1 MNICVSNGEAVQF
14 ELRSAWEGEVQE
26 NVPFTGEFLSKW
38 ITVQNGTPVLLMG
51 LGKRAELDRKRARRA
66 AAKGVSALIEI
77 EVSTIGIDVTPILD
91 ALGEGSLRA
100 VAESAL
106 LALYRLPGWHF
117 EEKARRETA
126 LFIKGAEETAD
137 AQEQLEE
144 ARRLAEQVCRARD
157 LVNAPSNLLYPQT
170 MADEMVRFGQK
181 AGLSMSVLDEKQA
194 AELGMEAFLTV
205 GKDAAQPP
213 RLIVA
218 RYDGDPESSERI
230 ALVGKG
236 ITCDTGGYC
245 LKPASSMGGIKGD
258 MAGAAA
264 VFCALCALAENG
276 ARVNATVV
284 IPAAENRIA
293 PGSFLPGDVIGSMSG
308 KKIEIGNTDA
318 EGRLVLAD
326 AVTYAIR
333 REHATAVLDIAT
345 LTGAVVSMFGFTT
358 AGLLCDDEEMCA
370 DFLWAA
376 ELSDEQYWR
385 LPIFPE
391 YERMIDGKLSD
402 VSNVSTDGCGTIT
415 AGLFIR
421 RFAEGLPWMHLDI
434 AGTAWTDPP
443 RWEYQSKGATGAGVT
458 TIYHFCRRWGEAHRN
473 SAQSGAG
480 N

>member
-1 MNICVSNGEAVQF
+1 MKICISNGEAAQF
-14 ELRSAWEGEVQE
+14 GLRFAWEGEIRGKG
-26 NVPFTGEFLSKW
+26 PFMGEFLSHW
-38 ITVQNGTPVLLMG
+38 VESNGGAPVLLMG
-51 LGKRAELDRKRARRA
+51 LGKRAELDQKRARRA
-66 AAKGVSALIEI
+66 AAKGVRILTEMEAS
-77 EVSTIGIDVTPILD
+77 PIAVDFSPVLSV
-91 ALGEGSLRA
+91 LGEGSLRA

-106 LALYRLPGWHF
+106 LALYRLPEWHF
-117 EEKARRETA
+117 QEKPRRETT
-126 LFIKGAEETAD
+126 LLIEGVREIPGAQA
-137 AQEQLEE
+137 QLEE
-144 ARRLAEQVCRARD
+144 ARQLAEQVCRARD
-157 LVNAPSNLLYPQT
+157 LVNAPGNLLYPQT
-170 MADEMVRFGQK
+170 MAEQMARFGQK

-194 AELGMEAFLTV
+194 GALGMEAFLTV
-205 GKDAAQPP
+205 GKDAARPP

-218 RYDGDPESSERI
+218 RYDGDPDSPRI

-264 VFCALCALAENG
+264 VFCALCALAESG
-276 ARVNATVV
+276 AKVNATAV

-293 PGSFLPGDVIGSMSG
+293 PGSFIPGDVVGSMSG

-318 EGRLVLAD
+318 EGRLVLSD

-333 REHATAVLDIAT
+333 KEHADAVLDIAT
-345 LTGAVVSMFGFTT
+345 LTGAVVGMFGFTT
-358 AGLLCDDEEMCA
+358 AGLLCDDEEMYET
-370 DFLWAA
+370 FTRA
-376 ELSDEQYWR
+376 EGLSDEQYWR

-402 VSNVSTDGCGTIT
+402 VSNVSADGCGTIT

-458 TIYHFCRRWGEAHRN
+458 TIYHFCRLWGAAN
-473 SAQSGAG
+473 GKGAE
-480 N
+480 

>member
-1 MNICVSNGEAVQF
+1 MNICVSNGEAAQF
-14 ELRSAWEGEVQE
+14 ELRFVWEEVE
-26 NVPFTGEFLSKW
+26 EGTPFTGEFLTKW
-38 ITVQNGTPVLLMG
+38 IAFDGGAPVLLMG

-66 AAKGVSALIEI
+66 AAKGVSALAEMGASSIEI
-77 EVSTIGIDVTPILD
+77 NVSPILS
-91 ALGEGSLRA
+91 ALGEGSLCA

-106 LALYRLPGWHF
+106 LALYRLPGWHL
-117 EEKARRETA
+117 EEKARRETV
-126 LFIKGAEETAD
+126 LFIKGAEETAGT
-137 AQEQLEE
+137 QKQLEE

-170 MADEMVRFGQK
+170 MAEKMVRLGQK
-181 AGLSMSVLDEKQA
+181 AGLSMEVLDEKQA

-205 GKDAAQPP
+205 GKDAARPP

-218 RYDGDPESSERI
+218 RYDGDPQSSRRI
-230 ALVGKG
+230 ALIGKG

-245 LKPASSMGGIKGD
+245 LKPAASMGGIKGD

-264 VFCALCALAENG
+264 VFCALCALAESG
-276 ARVNATVV
+276 ARVNATAV

-293 PGSFLPGDVIGSMSG
+293 PGSFLPGDVISSMSG

-345 LTGAVVSMFGFTT
+345 LTGAVVGMFGFTT
-358 AGLLCDDEEMCA
+358 AGLLCDDEELCG
-370 DFLWAA
+370 DFLQAA

-402 VSNVSTDGCGTIT
+402 VSNVSADGCGTIT

-421 RFAEGLPWMHLDI
+421 RFAEGLPWIHLDI

-458 TIYHFCRRWGEAHRN
+458 TIYHFCRRWGETHRT
-473 SAQSGAG
+473 GAE
-480 N
+480 